1 MTLLTPTQLTTVNFS
16 TPIGDMFACASNE
29 GVCLVEF
36 IERKLLEKE
45 MADLAKRLNASVVE
59 GDHPHLEKLQQ
70 QMKEYFAGERKQ
82 FDFPLHMP
90 GTPFQQQVWQ
100 ALLTIP
106 YGTTRSYTEQ
116 ALYINNP
123 VAVRAVARANGMNRI
138 AVIVPCHRVIGSN
151 GALTGYAGGLERK
164 QWLLDFEKQH
174 R

>member
-45 MADLAKRLNASVVE
+45 MADLAKRLNASIVE

-164 QWLLDFEKQH
+164 KWLLDFEKQH